1 MLAGLIVGLVVF
13 WQIFTSKSEA
23 KESGNTETGTGEPIE
38 NEPAEEISKLSMKE
52 TLENEVETE
61 EKMEQRL
68 KKMKNPDEGK
78 PFAKISTP
86 DVSELPSEETA
97 KPKKKKRYYKKRA
110 PKKPGS
116 DNASA

>member
-13 WQIFTSKSEA
+13 WQIFTSKSKAE
-23 KESGNTETGTGEPIE
+23 ESGNTETGVREPGME
-38 NEPAEEISKLSMKE
+38 LEPEISMKE

-61 EKMEQRL
+61 EKMEKRL

-86 DVSELPSEETA
+86 DISEIPTEAEVA
-97 KPKKKKRYYKKRA
+97 PKPKKKRRYYKKSG
-110 PKKPGS
+110 KKP
-116 DNASA
+116 NASSEN

>member
-1 MLAGLIVGLVVF
+1 MINLLMLAGLIVGLVVF
-13 WQIFTSKSEA
+13 WQIFTSKSKAE
-23 KESGNTETGTGEPIE
+23 ESGNTETRVREPVEYEIE
-38 NEPAEEISKLSMKE
+38 LSKLSMV
-52 TLENEVETE
+52 EVETE
-61 EKMEQRL
+61 ERMEKRL

-86 DVSELPSEETA
+86 DVSELPSEEVT